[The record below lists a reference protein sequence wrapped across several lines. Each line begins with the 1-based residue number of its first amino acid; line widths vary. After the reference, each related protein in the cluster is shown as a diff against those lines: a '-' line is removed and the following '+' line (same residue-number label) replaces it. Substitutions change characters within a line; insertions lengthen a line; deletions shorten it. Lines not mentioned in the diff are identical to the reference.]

1 MRARGLVLVAAAVVA
16 TTLAACGGG
25 ASALT
30 KAELVKQGDVICKR
44 ANDKLN
50 KSGLEIFVLR
60 PTAKELS
67 VFLGE
72 AIPIF
77 NGALADLDKLKPP
90 KPDQSTVD
98 AMIAAGRSDLGK
110 IEAIRTR
117 AAAGDEKAGDALFKL
132 QSATPN
138 FDAKAKSYGF
148 KECGKNLL
156 GLGNEQG
163 ASGAPTA
170 AQRAAF
176 PPEKQAFIKQADAIC
191 ATEKKAEDEAFSS
204 VFSQGPPT
212 LDAWKTALPKVIAL
226 SEKEQSDFA
235 ALTPPTADKAAFDAT
250 LAKERELL
258 DKARVALAAAVA
270 GDRDGFRKAFTET
283 DALSKAAD
291 KSAREFGF
299 EVCGKSLLGG

>member
-90 KPDQSTVD
+90 KPDQTAVD

-117 AAAGDEKAGDALFKL
+117 AASGDEKAGDALFKL

-148 KECGKNLL
+148 KECGKSLL
-156 GLGNEQG
+156 GSL
-163 ASGAPTA
+163 APTTSGAPTA

-191 ATEKKAEDEAFSS
+191 ATEKKAEDEAFNS
-204 VFSQGPPT
+204 VFAQGPPT

-226 SEKEQSDFA
+226 SEKEQSAFA
-235 ALTPPTADKAAFDAT
+235 ALTPPAADKAAFDAT

-270 GDRDGFRKAFTET
+270 GDRDGFRKAFSET

-299 EVCGKSLLGG
+299 EVCGKSLLGE